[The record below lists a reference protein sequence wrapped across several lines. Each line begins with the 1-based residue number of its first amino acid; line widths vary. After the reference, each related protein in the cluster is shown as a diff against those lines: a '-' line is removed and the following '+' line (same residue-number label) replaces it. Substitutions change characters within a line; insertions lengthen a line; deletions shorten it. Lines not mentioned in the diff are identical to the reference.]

1 MRSLLRPAAIVDAWF
16 DMLPPG
22 HAPTIRR
29 LREAVMA
36 AAPDL
41 QQVVKWGNL
50 VFVHKGAH
58 AFAIVPHKAH
68 AQLQVFRGAL
78 MMLQFPELEGNGKG
92 PRHLKVRYG
101 HPLDEDLVQE
111 LVRHGVSLMH
121 LPVDDE
127 DERRR
132 SSLS

>member
-1 MRSLLRPAAIVDAWF
+1 MRSLLRPAAIVEAWF
-16 DMLPPG
+16 DMLPPA

-29 LREAVMA
+29 LRDAVLEAG
-36 AAPDL
+36 PEL

-50 VFVHKGAH
+50 VFVHHGAH

-78 MMLQFPELEGNGKG
+78 MALEFPELEGTGKG
-92 PRHLKVRYG
+92 PRHLRVRYG
-101 HPLDEDLVQE
+101 HPLDEDLLRE
-111 LVRHGVSLMH
+111 IVRTGLGLMH
-121 LPVDDE
+121 LPLED

-132 SSLS
+132 TPGP